1 MNQLSST
8 VPRVTIIT
16 PSFNQGHYLE
26 ETICSV
32 LDQGYT
38 NLEYIVVDGGSTDHS
53 VEVIRKYERH
63 LTWWVSEPDQG
74 QAHAIDKG
82 YRRSTGEV
90 VNWLNSDDYL
100 APGALRT
107 ISEAFR
113 DPATLVYCGTSR
125 IFGVGADRM
134 SGGTD
139 LYPSDLDKTIGM
151 ARIDQPETW
160 FRKAAWDAIGGIDR
174 RFHYLMDRELW
185 IRHLLRFGL
194 EGIVKDGSCLA
205 NFRLHPGSK
214 TVSQTERFVRE
225 GELLY
230 ASLALALQQVEVG
243 TRLAQ
248 GYQCTP
254 VPLNI
259 HHQHGDG
266 ARILAYFLW
275 GQAQEHYAA
284 DRYQA
289 MDWHLGLLDRRLLA
303 PRDRRA
309 LANLALRRHLATPGL
324 KALYR
329 RVRGR

>member
-1 MNQLSST
+1 MNQPSSAD
-8 VPRVTIIT
+8 PRVTIIT

-32 LDQGYT
+32 LDQGYP
-38 NLEYIVVDGGSTDHS
+38 NLEYVVVDGGSTDHS

-90 VNWLNSDDYL
+90 INWLNSDDYL
-100 APGALRT
+100 APGALKT
-107 ISEAFR
+107 IAEAFR
-113 DPATLVYCGTSR
+113 NPATQVYCGISR
-125 IFGVGADRM
+125 LFGVGPDRL

-139 LYPSDLDKTIGM
+139 VYPSDLDKTIGM

-160 FRKAAWDAIGGIDR
+160 FRKASWDAIGGIDR

-194 EGIVKDGSCLA
+194 EGIVKDGSLVA
-205 NFRLHPGSK
+205 NFRLHPDSK
-214 TVSQTERFVRE
+214 TVSQADRFTRE
-225 GELLY
+225 GERLFS
-230 ASLALALQQVEVG
+230 SLAMALRQVELG

-254 VPLNI
+254 MPLHV
-259 HHQHGDG
+259 HHEHGDG
-266 ARILAYFLW
+266 ARILAYYLW
-275 GQAQEHYAA
+275 GQAREQYAA

-289 MDWHLGLLDRRLLA
+289 MDWHLGLLDRRLLG
-303 PRDRRA
+303 PEDRKA
-309 LANLALRRHLATPGL
+309 LTNLALRRRVASPGL
-324 KALYR
+324 KAWYR
-329 RVRGR
+329 RLRRR